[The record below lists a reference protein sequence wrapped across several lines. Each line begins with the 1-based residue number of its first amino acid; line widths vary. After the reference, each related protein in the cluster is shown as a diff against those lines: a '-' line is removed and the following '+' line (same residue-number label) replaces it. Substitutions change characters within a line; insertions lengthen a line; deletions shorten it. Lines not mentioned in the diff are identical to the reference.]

1 MIYVIGVGPGA
12 PEYLTLKAKNLVESA
27 DIVAGFK
34 TVLNTVKELVRG
46 EIVEIDYA
54 SEGELLKYIADK
66 SRNKKCVF
74 CCKGDPN
81 FSDAQLLEKIA
92 LHTEIEVLP
101 GISSVQV
108 AASRARVAFEHSA
121 FISFHKRGPIE
132 GQKRELLSR
141 IKENKDV
148 ILLPRPYDFM
158 PEEIARYLMENGIKP
173 DTRAIIYENLTMN
186 EREHHQSLQEIECEF
201 SDLCIMVIKRGGFS

>member
-1 MIYVIGVGPGA
+1 MIHVIGVGPGS
-12 PEYLTLKAKNLVESA
+12 PEYLTLKAKREIELA

-34 TVLNTVKELVRG
+34 PALNTVKEFVRG

-54 SEGELLKYIADK
+54 RESELLRYIADK

-74 CCKGDPN
+74 CCTGDPN
-81 FSDAQLLEKIA
+81 FSDSQLLEKIA
-92 LHTEIEVLP
+92 LQTEIEILP

-108 AASRARVAFEHSA
+108 AASKARVAFEKSA
-121 FISFHKRGPIE
+121 FISLHKRGSIE

-141 IKENKDV
+141 IKEKKDI

-158 PEEIARYLMENGIKP
+158 PEDIAKYLMGNGISP
-173 DTRAIIYENLTMN
+173 DTRVIIYENLTMD
-186 EREHHQSLQEIECEF
+186 EREHHKSLKEIEGEF
-201 SDLCIMVIKRGGFS
+201 SDLCIMVIKQGDS